1 MDALTDLPT
10 AALVLLGIA
19 LLAQLALMIWALV
32 DVIKR
37 PDDRIRGP
45 KWLWVIIIVFGE
57 LIGPIVYLAVARLPE
72 AVDVARP
79 TPTADR
85 ASSAADVLYGSP
97 PAGAQG
103 QPVDESVDEPRGSSG
118 GTEAD

>member
-10 AALVLLGIA
+10 AARVLLGIA

-45 KWLWVIIIVFGE
+45 KWVWVIIIVFGE

-72 AVDVARP
+72 TVDVAP
-79 TPTADR
+79 QQAAADR
-85 ASSAADVLYGSP
+85 VSTAADVLYGAA

-103 QPVDESVDEPRGSSG
+103 QPVDEPVREPPAGSG
-118 GTEAD
+118 QAEAD

>member
-85 ASSAADVLYGSP
+85 ASAAADVLYGSP
-97 PAGAQG
+97 PASALG
-103 QPVDESVDEPRGSSG
+103 QPVDEPVDEPRGGSG

>member
-1 MDALTDLPT
+1 MDSLTDLPT
-10 AALVLLGIA
+10 AVLVLLGIA

-37 PDDRIRGP
+37 PDDRIRGA

-85 ASSAADVLYGSP
+85 ASAAADVLYGSP
-97 PAGAQG
+97 PAGAQA
-103 QPVDESVDEPRGSSG
+103 QPVDEPVQESPAGSG
-118 GTEAD
+118 QAEAD

>member
-1 MDALTDLPT
+1 MEELTSVPT
-10 AALVLLGIA
+10 WLWVVLGVAVVL
-19 LLAQLALMIWALV
+19 QLSLMIWALV

-37 PDDRIRGP
+37 PAVRVRGP

-72 AVDVARP
+72 TVDVARP

-97 PAGAQG
+97 PTGAQA
-103 QPVDESVDEPRGSSG
+103 QPVDEPVEELPADSG
-118 GTEAD
+118 QAEAD

>member
-1 MDALTDLPT
+1 MEELTSVPT
-10 AALVLLGIA
+10 WLWVVLGVAVVL
-19 LLAQLALMIWALV
+19 QLSLMIWALV

-37 PDDRIRGP
+37 PAARIRGP
-45 KWLWVIIIVFGE
+45 KWLWVIIIIFGQ
-57 LIGPIVYLAVARLPE
+57 LVGPIVYLVVARLPE

-97 PAGAQG
+97 PASALG
-103 QPVDESVDEPRGSSG
+103 QPVDEPVDEPRGGSG